1 MIEKQVKQIKKFFF
15 IKVEQIVFNKYL
27 KISIK
32 TG

>member
-1 MIEKQVKQIKKFFF
+1 MIEKQVKQIKKNFF
-15 IKVEQIVFNKYL
+15 IKVGWTVFNKYL

>member
-15 IKVEQIVFNKYL
+15 IKVEQTVFNKYL